1 MVLIPDQFLINGEE
15 IFAWIYLHY
24 GQEDGQTAYMI
35 TIPVHSRAKP
45 SDVPPTQQEQSALTK
60 AISLFNQVLGRV
72 QNGYEIHYPMIY
84 DNIWYFWDNQNEEYV
99 SSNVSAVGPRGPQ
112 GIQGEQGPRGY
123 TGLQGEQ
130 GPQGIQGPQG
140 ESGNGIES
148 IIQNQNRSLTIT
160 FTNGDTFTTSPV
172 QPIPGPQGAQGP
184 QGQPGPQGEQGP
196 QGPQGQQGPQGL
208 RGQQGLQGQQG
219 PRGPQGQQ
227 GPQGL
232 QGQQGLQGESGI
244 SIVLGKQVDFILCN
258 RNNYTV
264 NLFTVNIP
272 FTAYQGNSKISCSV
286 TNPPTLF
293 GITPTITSSES
304 NRNGSIVYSIPANT
318 YINNETGTLLFTFTC
333 SGNTFNAEYRWNRI
347 FQTEQSIEN
356 AAKVATD
363 FLNFDQNSGLEIGY
377 KDIFSKII
385 IENGAEI
392 FDENNNLIASFK
404 TENNNNITKIG
415 LNSSINSIINNNGI
429 QISNGNTSI
438 ASLDSY
444 GNLVINGNLS
454 QTSETGTIS
463 YQQDWGSYSN
473 EQIPT
478 LKKAGNVVSFF
489 GTFKYFGSSVFSDDI
504 GIIITTIP
512 VGFRPNSLVSVLCQ
526 GSGLSSWLLRIN
538 TNGNAIISHYK
549 NNNASEYKQITS
561 NDWFPFSATWIV

>member
-35 TIPVHSRAKP
+35 TIPVHGRAKP

-112 GIQGEQGPRGY
+112 GIPGEQGPRGY

-130 GPQGIQGPQG
+130 GPQGVQGPQG
-140 ESGNGIES
+140 ETGNGIES

-172 QPIPGPQGAQGP
+172 QPI
-184 QGQPGPQGEQGP
+184 
-196 QGPQGQQGPQGL
+196 
-208 RGQQGLQGQQG
+208 QGQQG

-258 RNNYTV
+258 RNNYTT

-272 FTAYQGNSKISCSV
+272 FTAYQGNSRISCSV

-318 YINNETGTLLFTFTC
+318 YINNETGTLLFTFIC

-392 FDENNNLIASFK
+392 FDENSNLIASFK

-415 LNSSINSIINNNGI
+415 LNSSINSIIDNNGI